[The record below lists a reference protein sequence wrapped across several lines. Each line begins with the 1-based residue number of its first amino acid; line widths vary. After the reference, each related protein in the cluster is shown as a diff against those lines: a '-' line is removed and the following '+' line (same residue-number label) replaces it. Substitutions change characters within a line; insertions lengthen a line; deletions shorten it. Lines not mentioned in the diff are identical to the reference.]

1 MGGENKEEGEL
12 EGEMEL
18 VDGEEEEKAKEEL
31 EKKKEEPE
39 PYMTKEFYMP
49 GYVDKTPPKLYPPHI
64 RMFKDYIATIGDF
77 KKHSY
82 EKEDFSPDT
91 SEFGPDKEGM
101 KPDTGDL
108 GPDSSGFAPNTADL
122 APSGVDY
129 KPDYD
134 KFDYSVEAENYR
146 SQSYKPD
153 AEEYATFRAD
163 IKSFRPEP

>member
-1 MGGENKEEGEL
+1 MA
-12 EGEMEL
+12 L
-18 VDGEEEEKAKEEL
+18 VDGEEEKKAKEA
-31 EKKKEEPE
+31 PD

-49 GYVDKTPPKLYPPHI
+49 GYVDKTPAKLYPPHI
-64 RMFKDYIATIGDF
+64 RMFKDYISTIGDF

-101 KPDTGDL
+101 RPDSEGL

-122 APSGVDY
+122 APSGIDY

-134 KFDYSVEAENYR
+134 KFDYGVEAENYR
-146 SQSYKPD
+146 SQNYKPS
-153 AEEYATFRAD
+153 AEDYADFRAD
-163 IKSFRPEP
+163 INSFRPEP